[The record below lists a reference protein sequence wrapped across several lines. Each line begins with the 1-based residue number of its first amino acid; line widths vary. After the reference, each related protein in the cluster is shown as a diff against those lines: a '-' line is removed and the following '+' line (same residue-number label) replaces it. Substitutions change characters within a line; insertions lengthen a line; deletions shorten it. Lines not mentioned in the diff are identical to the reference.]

1 VATLLGPEAA
11 ESVAAEEWAETQ
23 VLPVNSPL
31 RVQVPEGRSQAD
43 RMRPEAA
50 ALALVSLAYPEE
62 VWERVLVQGLEAQV
76 AAAVV
81 DLGGEPARVAAQ
93 ARMKSMG
100 FWAR

>member
-1 VATLLGPEAA
+1 
-11 ESVAAEEWAETQ
+11 
-23 VLPVNSPL
+23 
-31 RVQVPEGRSQAD
+31 
-43 RMRPEAA
+43 MRPEA

-62 VWERVLVQGLEAQV
+62 VLELVWEWVLVQGLEAQV

-81 DLGGEPARVAAQ
+81 DLGGELARVAAQ

>member
-1 VATLLGPEAA
+1 
-11 ESVAAEEWAETQ
+11 
-23 VLPVNSPL
+23 
-31 RVQVPEGRSQAD
+31 
-43 RMRPEAA
+43 MRPEAA

-62 VWERVLVQGLEAQV
+62 VLERVWERVLVQGLEAQV

-81 DLGGEPARVAAQ
+81 DLGGELARVAAQ